1 MTTDANPPTLATQ
14 SLAGDTRRRIAA
26 SEGRLAALMIADF
39 NEAFAAC
46 DTEAARVRCCREY
59 SNAVRLEVEA

>member
-1 MTTDANPPTLATQ
+1 MNTDDNPPTIATL

-39 NEAFAAC
+39 NEAFYAC

-59 SNAVRLEVEA
+59 SDAVRVTIYD